1 MNYVRKTSLL
11 QYVTSLNSL
20 DNRRAGDVRGHLY
33 RTYVIY
39 YLSFILNIVDVEWI
53 ERPLDIHDK
62 KNKNSVL
69 SSHPLSDLAAQI
81 MPTSMLVAHNRR
93 SMLNSV

>member
-1 MNYVRKTSLL
+1 VNYVRKTSLL